1 MGRRQLDWETT
12 AVLCEELGALAG
24 IGLPWHETIVEACRK
39 LPPRIREGAR
49 EAAGPVRQ
57 GSDLRAVGIDVDAL
71 PRPLVAAIDVSIES
85 GEPALALR
93 QLVPLLFRAAEWT
106 RLLRQAW
113 VYPVVTLVMAFL
125 LWLGLL
131 AWLVP
136 VTADAWGR
144 DGNRPSSKTWLVFL
158 SEHVEQVALAG
169 IGLGSVLGGVL
180 LWRRF
185 GRARRL
191 SLPRTAGRL
200 SSIALFLDLLAV
212 LLESRVPLERS
223 LVLAG
228 ALCDDESIMG
238 DAGSLSES
246 VGQQSDG
253 FSRSLSVLPARLG
266 WLLAA
271 ADDPGRLANELK
283 MLAREY
289 SMRADASLE
298 RVRVW
303 LPIGVLVGI
312 GGSSVLVVVWTVL
325 VPYIRIL
332 REAIEWTR

>member
-39 LPPRIREGAR
+39 LPSRIREGASEVGR
-49 EAAGPVRQ
+49 PVRR

-85 GEPALALR
+85 GKPGLVLR
-93 QLVPLLFRAAEWT
+93 QLAPLLFRAAEW
-106 RLLRQAW
+106 RRWLWQAW
-113 VYPVVTLVMAFL
+113 IYPVVTLVMAFL

-131 AWLVP
+131 TWLVP
-136 VTADAWGR
+136 LTANAWGR
-144 DGNRPSSKTWLVFL
+144 DGNRPSSETWLVFL

-169 IGLGSVLGGVL
+169 IGLGSVMGGVL
-180 LWRRF
+180 LWRLF

-191 SLPRTAGRL
+191 PLPRTPRRL
-200 SSIALFLDLLAV
+200 GSIALFLDLLAA

-228 ALCDDESIMG
+228 ALGDDESIMG
-238 DAGSLSES
+238 DAERLSES
-246 VGQQSDG
+246 VLRQTDHSPV
-253 FSRSLSVLPARLG
+253 SLSVLPARLG

-271 ADDPGRLANELK
+271 ADDPCRLANELK

-332 REAIEWTR
+332 REAIEWTH